1 MKKIFTIAR
10 KDLLR
15 SIRSLYF
22 IGISLIAPLL
32 LSFLFSAAF
41 GGGGESTAISNIA
54 IAFVNQDAPPQGS
67 PNLGETVYEIFHSAG
82 LKDLITLH
90 EVASEEEALQGINE
104 QDFSAAVIV
113 PADFSQVVS
122 GQGGTT
128 RLRVIYDPA
137 ENIAPQ
143 ILESITA
150 TIANESSSSK
160 IMVSLAVE
168 ELQRRGGQASEQ
180 FYTDLVARITARSE
194 SQSGVTSPLLTV
206 LNPQG
211 QREEARDEM
220 QQIISIIMVGM
231 MIFFAFYTGAATSE
245 SLLQEEEKGT
255 LARKFVSPTPVRD
268 ILAGKFLGVLIT
280 LVVQVCVLL
289 VLSSLGFH
297 IQWGE
302 AGKFILAVIALI
314 AAAAGFGL
322 LLMSFLNDSRQ
333 TGIILGGVMT
343 ITGMVGGLFTSTIQN
358 MPAFLG
364 ILKKFTPQGW
374 ALDLWQLVLNGAGY
388 AEILFPFSVLLC
400 MAVVFFI
407 IANFR
412 FQRRFA
418 KK

>member
-1 MKKIFTIAR
+1 MKKIFTIAW

-54 IAFVNQDAPPQGS
+54 IAFVNQDVPPQGS

-90 EVASEEEALQGINE
+90 EVAGEEEALQGINE

-128 RLRVIYDPA
+128 HLRVIYDPA

-150 TIANESSSSK
+150 TIANEFSSSK

-280 LVVQVCVLL
+280 LVVQICVLL
-289 VLSSLGFH
+289 VLSSLVFH

-358 MPAFLG
+358 MPDFLG